1 MLFRKKKNTH
11 AAHIQW
17 RDFRLKIFL
26 EGIVIGLLA
35 GVLVVAF
42 RYSLEKA
49 EQLREDVY
57 ILLHTSGFWPV
68 VLWFTVLLIISV
80 CLWFI
85 VHKEPMTSGSGIP
98 QIKGI
103 ILGHFKM
110 KWLRVIVG
118 KFIGGVLAIGA
129 GMSLGR
135 EGPSIQLGA
144 AAGQGVSR
152 LLGRLRIEEKYLMTS
167 GASAGLAAAFN
178 APLAGVI
185 FALEELHK
193 NFSPPV
199 LMSAV
204 AASLTADFVTQQFF
218 GHKPVIELL
227 GLPVLPH
234 SQYFY
239 LIGLGLICGGSGF
252 FFNRMLIKTLDIY
265 RKQVWLP
272 KMLVPAVPL
281 ILGGILGFFLPEVLG
296 GGNKLIGSVGQ
307 GDYGLTMLVI
317 LFAVKFLFTMIS
329 YGSGVPGGIFLP
341 MLVIGALAGAAYGN
355 VIVAYFNV
363 DPLYL
368 NNYLVLA
375 MAAFFTA
382 IVKAPI
388 TGSIL
393 ITEMT
398 GSFQHL
404 LPLITVS
411 MVAYIVSDILK
422 TAPIYEKLLEYSLTR
437 KGRTVYSERDNSKT
451 MIEVVVCLGS
461 QLDGKRI
468 KDISLPANCLLVG
481 IRRGESEI
489 IPKGD
494 TRIIV
499 GDYIFAIAN
508 EDRAGEIRES
518 LIILTEIPCRTVH
531 QV

>member
-1 MLFRKKKNTH
+1 MFKKKNNTH
-11 AAHIQW
+11 AAYIHW
-17 RDFRLKIFL
+17 RDFRLKIFV

-35 GVLVVAF
+35 GALVVAF
-42 RYSLEKA
+42 RYALEKA
-49 EQLREDVY
+49 EQLRGDIYV
-57 ILLHTSGFWPV
+57 LLHTGGLWPI
-68 VLWFTVLLIISV
+68 VLWFIVLLIISV

-98 QIKGI
+98 QVKGI
-103 ILGHFKM
+103 LLGHFKM

-152 LLGRLRIEEKYLMTS
+152 LLGRLRIEEKYLITS

-193 NFSPPV
+193 NFSPAV
-199 LMSAV
+199 LMSVV
-204 AASLTADFVTQQFF
+204 AASITADFVTQQFF
-218 GHKPVIELL
+218 GHKPVIEIL

-234 SQYFY
+234 NQYLY
-239 LIGLGLICGGSGF
+239 LIGLGLLCGGLGF
-252 FFNRMLIKTLDIY
+252 IFNRLLIKTMDIY

-281 ILGGILGFFLPEVLG
+281 IIGGILGFFLPEVLG
-296 GGNKLIGSVGQ
+296 GGNNLIGSVGH
-307 GDYGLTMLVI
+307 GNYGLTMLII
-317 LFAVKFLFTMIS
+317 LFAVKFMFTMIC
-329 YGSGVPGGIFLP
+329 YGTGVPGGIFLP
-341 MLVIGALAGAAYGN
+341 MLVIGALAGASYGD
-355 VIVAYFNV
+355 VIITFLHV
-363 DPLYL
+363 DPLYF
-368 NNYLVLA
+368 NNYMVLA

-437 KGRTVYSERDNSKT
+437 KGRTIYSEQDNNKI
-451 MIEVVVCLGS
+451 MLEIVVCLGS
-461 QLDGKRI
+461 KLDGKRI
-468 KDISLPANCLLVG
+468 KDIEWPSNCLLVG
-481 IRRGESEI
+481 IRRGEAEI

-494 TRIIV
+494 TKIIV
-499 GDYIFAIAN
+499 GDYIFALTN
-508 EDRAGEIRES
+508 EDKSVKTRES
-518 LIILTEIPCRTVH
+518 LVLLAEIPCTAV
-531 QV
+531 

>member
-1 MLFRKKKNTH
+1 LKKKNN
-11 AAHIQW
+11 AHTAYVHW
-17 RDFRLKIFL
+17 KDFRLKIFF
-26 EGIVIGLLA
+26 EGIIIGLLA
-35 GVLVVAF
+35 GLLVVAF
-42 RYSLEKA
+42 RYTLEKA
-49 EQLREDVY
+49 EQLREYVY
-57 ILLHTSGFWPV
+57 ILLHIYGLWSV
-68 VLWFTVLLIISV
+68 ILWFTILVIISI

-98 QIKGI
+98 QIKGV
-103 ILGHFKM
+103 ILGQFKM

-144 AAGQGVSR
+144 AVGQGVSR
-152 LLGRLRIEEKYLMTS
+152 MLGRLRIEEKYLITS

-199 LMSAV
+199 LMSAI

-218 GHKPVIELL
+218 GHKPVIDLL
-227 GLPVLPH
+227 ELPVLPH

-239 LIGLGLICGGSGF
+239 LIGLGLLCGVIGY
-252 FFNRMLIKTLDIY
+252 FFNRLLIKTMDFY

-272 KMLVPAVPL
+272 KMMVPAIPL
-281 ILGGILGFFLPEVLG
+281 IIGGILGFFLPEVLG
-296 GGNKLIGSVGQ
+296 GGNNLIGSVGL
-307 GDYGLTMLVI
+307 GNYGLTLLIV
-317 LFAVKFLFTMIS
+317 LFTVKFLFTMIS

-355 VIVAYFNV
+355 VIIEYLNV
-363 DPLYL
+363 DPLYF

-375 MAAFFTA
+375 MAALFTA

-411 MVAYIVSDILK
+411 MAAYIVSDVLK
-422 TAPIYEKLLEYSLTR
+422 TAPIYEKLLEYSLAR
-437 KGRTVYSERDNSKT
+437 KGHTIYSEQDNNKI
-451 MIEVVVCLGS
+451 MIEVVVSLGS

-468 KDISLPANCLLVG
+468 KDITWPANCLLVS
-481 IRRGESEI
+481 IRRGETEI

-494 TRIIV
+494 TRIAV
-499 GDYIFAIAN
+499 GDYLFAIVD
-508 EDRAGEIRES
+508 ERKSVEISES
-518 LIILTEIPCRTVH
+518 LNALAVMPSGAVK
-531 QV
+531 

>member
-1 MLFRKKKNTH
+1 MLKKKREPH
-11 AAHIQW
+11 AAFVHW

-35 GVLVVAF
+35 GTLVVAF
-42 RYSLEKA
+42 RFSLEKA
-49 EQLREDVY
+49 EQLRAYVY
-57 ILLHTSGFWPV
+57 TLLNTYGPWSI
-68 VLWFTVLLIISV
+68 VLWFAILLCISV

-103 ILGHFKM
+103 ILGQYKM
-110 KWLRVIVG
+110 KWLRVVIG

-152 LLGRLRIEEKYLMTS
+152 MLKRLRIEEKYLITS

-199 LMSAV
+199 LLSAV
-204 AASLTADFVTQQFF
+204 AASLTADLVTQQFF
-218 GHKPVIELL
+218 GHKPVFEFIDLA
-227 GLPVLPH
+227 VLPH
-234 SQYFY
+234 KQYIY
-239 LIGLGLICGGSGF
+239 LIGLGLLCGVIGF
-252 FFNRMLIKTLDIY
+252 FFNLFLIKTMDIY
-265 RKQVWLP
+265 RKQYWLP

-281 ILGGILGFFLPEVLG
+281 VIGGILGFFLPEVLG
-296 GGNKLIGSVGQ
+296 GGNNLIGSG
-307 GDYGLTMLVI
+307 GLGNYGLTMLLI
-317 LFAVKFLFTMIS
+317 LFVAKFMFTMIC

-341 MLVIGALAGAAYGN
+341 MLVIGALAGASYGDA
-355 VIVAYFNV
+355 IITFLHV
-363 DPLYL
+363 DPLYF
-368 NNYLVLA
+368 NNYMVLA
-375 MAAFFTA
+375 MAALFTA

-411 MVAYIVSDILK
+411 MAAYIVSDILK

-437 KGRTVYSERDNSKT
+437 KGRTFYSEQNGSKI
-451 MIEVVVCLGS
+451 MLEAVVCLGS
-461 QLDGKRI
+461 QIDGKKI
-468 KDISLPANCLLVG
+468 KDILWPANCLLVG
-481 IRRGESEI
+481 IRRGETEI
-489 IPKGD
+489 IPNGNTK
-494 TRIIV
+494 IIV
-499 GDYIFAIAN
+499 GDYILALTN
-508 EDRAGEIRES
+508 EDKLVEVKES
-518 LIILTEIPCRTVH
+518 LVLLAEIPYRSV
-531 QV
+531 QRM